1 MEENSNN
8 LPISISIIDY
18 IGQMEDG
25 VGLLLN
31 IIINDTSYEVGY
43 WYNKKGDVR
52 IVPQQNLL
60 DLLEVDNIYEYD
72 KIQEL
77 VQIIYDSLPNPLE
90 ILDEFV
96 K

>member
-43 WYNKKGDVR
+43 WYNIKGDVR

-60 DLLEVDNIYEYD
+60 DLLDVDDIYKYD

-77 VQIIYDSLPNPLE
+77 VQIIYDSLPNQLE
-90 ILDEFV
+90 ILNEFV

>member
-1 MEENSNN
+1 MEDNSNN
-8 LPISISIIDY
+8 IPISISIIDY

-43 WYNKKGDVR
+43 WYNRNGDVR

-60 DLLEVDNIYEYD
+60 DLLGVDDIYKYD
-72 KIQEL
+72 KIKEL
-77 VQIIYDSLPNPLE
+77 VQVIFDNLPNPLE

>member
-60 DLLEVDNIYEYD
+60 NLLEVDNIYEYD